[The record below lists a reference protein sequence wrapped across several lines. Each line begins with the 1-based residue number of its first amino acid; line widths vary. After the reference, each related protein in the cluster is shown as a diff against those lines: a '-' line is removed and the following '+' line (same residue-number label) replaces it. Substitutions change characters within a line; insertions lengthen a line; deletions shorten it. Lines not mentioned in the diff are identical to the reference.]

1 LKDLVPLL
9 IAGLTTGSVYGL
21 AGVGLV
27 LTYKTSG
34 IFNFAHGSLAAVAA
48 FIFYT
53 LHVQHN
59 VAWPLAAVVAVLV
72 AGPVL
77 GLLFELLARF
87 VTEATLVVRVVATL
101 GVLLIVEAAIT
112 LIYGSTSTDIVPQFL
127 PVNGVNFDGAT
138 LTVADVILFAVPLL
152 ATIGLYC
159 YFRIARTGVAMR
171 AVVDNADLLDLA
183 GTNPV
188 STRRRAWVIGATFA
202 ALSGVLVAPLL
213 AQIDSTTLTLLVIT
227 AFGAAAI
234 GSFANLPLTYLGG
247 LVIGVAAAVCTQY
260 FTSGLL
266 SQLPSALPFV
276 VLFIVLLTARKA
288 RLATRSMAIK
298 ATASAWRAPLRLQGG
313 ASLLLIGFL
322 IAVPFLVGIHLN
334 DWATFLADVPMLLSL
349 GLLVRTS
356 GQVSLCQVTF
366 LAIGTEAFSHL
377 TVQGHVPWLLALLI
391 AGLVVVPIGALLAI
405 PAIRL
410 SGLYLALATLGF
422 GIVVQY
428 MFYTEGYMF
437 GQSGVASTVPRPD
450 VSWLPVASDRGY
462 FYLLLFFAVAI
473 SVVVVLLERSR
484 LGRLLRAMSGS
495 STGLA
500 ASGTSVNVTRVLVFC
515 LSAFFAAVAGALGGA
530 IPGVVS
536 GQSYPALLSVTY
548 FAVVIISVGGA
559 PWYALVGA
567 AGLTLI
573 PSYFPSDSVTNYL
586 TLAFGVFAVSYAL
599 TPEDRRGL
607 PDSVKQRIDS
617 LFGRAGAHPSAGVP
631 VRPAET
637 STAQTGTA
645 QAGTAQAGTAQTSA
659 AHTTA
664 GALELS
670 DVSVRFG
677 GLVAVNRVSLR
688 APTGR
693 ITGLIGPNGAGK
705 TTTFDVCSG
714 FGTIASG
721 DVLLDGTSV
730 RLRGSAARARKGLG
744 RTFQHFELFDTL
756 TVRENVE
763 IGGEGGY
770 AGGNPLAHLAAL
782 PLQQRATRAA
792 ALEAMARCDL
802 LALSDRPVG
811 TLSTGQRRLVELAR
825 CLAGPFRLLLLDEPS
840 SGLDRA
846 ETERFGQI
854 LIDAVRERGIGIL
867 IVEHDMSL
875 VTSICD
881 YVYVLDFGQ
890 LIFSGTPDE
899 VLASSVVRAAYLG
912 DADPTPSDE
921 VRAQA

>member
-1 LKDLVPLL
+1 MVGETLRDLVPLL

-34 IFNFAHGSLAAVAA
+34 IFNFAHGSLAAVSA
-48 FIFYT
+48 FVFYA
-53 LHVQHN
+53 LHIQHH
-59 VAWPLAAVVAVLV
+59 VAWPLAALVAVV
-72 AGPVL
+72 VVGPIL
-77 GLLFELLARF
+77 GLALELLARF
-87 VTEATLVVRVVATL
+87 VTEATLVVQVVATL
-101 GVLLIVEAAIT
+101 GILLIIEAAIM
-112 LIYGSTSTDIVPQFL
+112 LIFGTVTTNTIAQFL
-127 PVNGVNFDGAT
+127 PGEGVQVAGAT
-138 LTVADVILFAVPLL
+138 VTIADGILFALPLL
-152 ATIGLYC
+152 ATIGLYL
-159 YFRIARTGVAMR
+159 YFRIARAGVAMR

-183 GTNPV
+183 GTAPV
-188 STRRRAWVIGATFA
+188 ATRRRAWVIGATFA
-202 ALSGVLVAPLL
+202 AMSGVLVAPLL
-213 AQIDSTTLTLLVIT
+213 AEIDSSTLTLLVIT

-234 GSFANLPLTYLGG
+234 GSFSSLPLTYAGG
-247 LVIGVAAAVCTQY
+247 LVIGVAASISTQY
-260 FTSGLL
+260 LTSGLL
-266 SQLPSALPFV
+266 AQLPAALPFI
-276 VLFIVLLTARKA
+276 VLFIVLLTARRG
-288 RLATRSMAIK
+288 RLVTRSVAIK
-298 ATASAWRAPLRLQGG
+298 ATASAWRAPVKLQGG
-313 ASLLLIGFL
+313 ASLLLVGFL
-322 IAVPFLVGIHLN
+322 IAAPFVVGIHLD
-334 DWATFLADVPMLLSL
+334 DWSTFLADVPMLLSL

-377 TVQGHVPWLLALLI
+377 TVDDHVPWLLALLL

-450 VSWLPVASDRGY
+450 VSWLPVSSDRGY
-462 FYLLLFFAVAI
+462 FYLLLFFAVVIGAI
-473 SVVVVLLERSR
+473 VVVLERSR

-495 STGLA
+495 PIGLA
-500 ASGTSVNVTRVLVFC
+500 ASGNSVNVTRVLVFC
-515 LSAFFAAVAGALGGA
+515 LSAFIAAVAGAIGGA

-536 GQSYPALLSVTY
+536 GDSYPALLSVTY

-573 PSYFPSDSVTNYL
+573 PSYFPSERVTIFL
-586 TLAFGVFAVSYAL
+586 TLAFGIFAVLYAL

-607 PDSVKQRIDS
+607 SDGARQRIDS
-617 LFGRAGAHPSAGVP
+617 LFGKASIREVQDRAGAGRAVG
-631 VRPAET
+631 AET
-637 STAQTGTA
+637 V
-645 QAGTAQAGTAQTSA
+645 A
-659 AHTTA
+659 AVVGLA
-664 GALELS
+664 ERGSLELS
-670 DVSVRFG
+670 SVSVRFG
-677 GLVAVNRVSLR
+677 GLVAVGKVSLT

-714 FGTIASG
+714 FGTIQSG
-721 DVLLDGTSV
+721 DVLVNGASV
-730 RLRGSAARARKGLG
+730 RRRGSAARARIGLG

-763 IGGEGGY
+763 MGSEARH
-770 AGGNPLAHLAAL
+770 AGWNPLSHLAAH
-782 PLQQRATRAA
+782 PVQHRRTRAA
-792 ALEAMARCDL
+792 ALEAMGRCDL
-802 LALSDRPVG
+802 LPLADVPVG
-811 TLSTGQRRLVELAR
+811 ALSTGQRRLVELAR

-840 SGLDRA
+840 SGLDRS
-846 ETERFGQI
+846 ETERIGRI
-854 LIDAVRERGIGIL
+854 LVDSVRERGIGIL

-899 VLASSVVRAAYLG
+899 VQASPVVRAAYLG
-912 DADPTPSDE
+912 DADQIPTEE
-921 VRAQA
+921 VGVQT

>member
-1 LKDLVPLL
+1 MKDLIPLL

-48 FIFYT
+48 FVFYA
-53 LHVQHN
+53 LHIQHQ
-59 VAWPLAAVVAVLV
+59 VAWPLAALVAVLV
-72 AGPVL
+72 VGPIL
-77 GLLFELLARF
+77 GLVLELLARF
-87 VTEATLVVRVVATL
+87 VTESTLVVQVVATL
-101 GVLLIVEAAIT
+101 GILLIIEAAII
-112 LIYGSTSTDIVPQFL
+112 LIFGTVTTNTVPQFL
-127 PVNGVNFDGAT
+127 PGGSVEVAGTTV
-138 LTVADVILFAVPLL
+138 TVADGILFALPLL
-152 ATIGLYC
+152 ATIGLYL

-183 GTNPV
+183 GTAPAA
-188 STRRRAWVIGATFA
+188 TRRRAWVIGATFA
-202 ALSGVLVAPLL
+202 AMSGVLVAPLL
-213 AQIDSTTLTLLVIT
+213 AEIDSTTLTLLVIT

-234 GSFANLPLTYLGG
+234 GSFSSLPLTYAGG
-247 LVIGVAAAVCTQY
+247 LVIGVAASFSTQY
-260 FTSGLL
+260 FTSGILA
-266 SQLPSALPFV
+266 QLPAALPFI
-276 VLFIVLLTARKA
+276 VLFIVLLTARRG
-288 RLATRSMAIK
+288 RLVTRSVAIR
-298 ATASAWRAPLRLQGG
+298 ATASAWRAPLKLQGG
-313 ASLLLIGFL
+313 ASLLLLGFL
-322 IAVPFLVGIHLN
+322 IAVPYFAGIHLD
-334 DWATFLADVPMLLSL
+334 DWSTFLADVPMLLSL

-377 TVQGHVPWLLALLI
+377 TVDEHVPWLLALLL

-428 MFYTEGYMF
+428 MFYTAGYMF

-450 VSWLPVASDRGY
+450 VSWLPVSSDRGY

-473 SVVVVLLERSR
+473 TAVVVLLERSR

-495 STGLA
+495 PMGLA
-500 ASGTSVNVTRVLVFC
+500 ASGNSVNVTRVLVFC
-515 LSAFFAAVAGALGGA
+515 LSAFIAAVSGALGGA

-536 GQSYPALLSVTY
+536 GDSYPALLSVTY

-559 PWYALVGA
+559 PWYALIGA
-567 AGLTLI
+567 AGLALI
-573 PSYFPSDSVTNYL
+573 PSYLPSESVTNYL
-586 TLAFGVFAVSYAL
+586 TLAFGIFAVLFAL
-599 TPEDRRGL
+599 TPDDRRGL
-607 PDSVKQRIDS
+607 PDGVRQRIDS
-617 LFGRAGAHPSAGVP
+617 LFRRATSHEAVETRAEAGHRDGVETAAAGAAL
-631 VRPAET
+631 AEHG
-637 STAQTGTA
+637 S
-645 QAGTAQAGTAQTSA
+645 
-659 AHTTA
+659 
-664 GALELS
+664 LELS
-670 DVSVRFG
+670 NVSVRFG
-677 GLVAVNRVSLR
+677 GLVAVDKVSLT

-714 FGTIASG
+714 FGTIQSG
-721 DVLLDGTSV
+721 DVLVDGASV
-730 RLRGSAARARKGLG
+730 RLRGSAARARMGLG
-744 RTFQHFELFDTL
+744 RTFQHFELFDKL

-763 IGGEGGY
+763 IGSEARH
-770 AGGNPLAHLAAL
+770 AGWNPLSHLAAR
-782 PLQQRATRAA
+782 PLQHRRTRHA

-802 LALSDRPVG
+802 LPLADVPVG

-840 SGLDRA
+840 SGLDQS
-846 ETERFGQI
+846 ETERIGRI
-854 LIDAVRERGIGIL
+854 LVDSVRDRGIGIL

-890 LIFSGTPDE
+890 LIFSGTVDE
-899 VLASSVVRAAYLG
+899 VLSSPVVRAAYLG
-912 DADPTPSDE
+912 DADQIPTDE
-921 VRAQA
+921 VRVQT